1 MANQS
6 IKKNYLLNTSYQILN
21 LISPLITAPYVSR
34 VLGAEGVGTYS
45 FTSSFVAFFCLFAV
59 LGITTYGQRTI
70 AQCRDDIDQRSKAFW
85 ELETISIISTMIC
98 VAVWVLFVYIYPEYK
113 IYFLILTMSILAS
126 CLDISWFFSGL
137 ERFSYIVFRNAT
149 IKLAGILL
157 VFLFV
162 KDKSDLWIYF
172 CILSGSKFFGNA
184 SMWCRLPQFVRKRSL
199 YQLEIKQ
206 HFKETLAYFI
216 PTIAASVYTYCDKIM
231 LGFFANTTEVGYYE
245 QASKIIN
252 MAYVAIASL
261 NTVMAPRMSY
271 LFAMKND
278 EEIRSKLEMAL
289 ATILTLGIACMF
301 GICAVAE
308 NFVPWFFGDGFS
320 KVVII
325 LMLKSPLV
333 VILCLHNFL
342 SAQYLIPS
350 GQRARS
356 TKGVLTGV
364 AVNVVFNILLI
375 PRWQSVGAVIAT
387 LFAESS
393 VCIVYWYMSKDYVP
407 VKLLAKYLPKQLM
420 AAAVMLFVLRWI
432 GRGYNGNVF
441 VTIIQVIFGV
451 VAYGIMLIVLKECFT
466 MSVIKSIARKLKAK
480 P

>member
-1 MANQS
+1 MANPS

-34 VLGAEGVGTYS
+34 VLGAEGVGIYS

-70 AQCRDDIDQRSKAFW
+70 AQCRDDADQRSKAFW

-98 VAVWVLFVYIYPEYK
+98 VAVWVLFVCIYPEYK
-113 IYFLILTMSILAS
+113 IYFLILTLSILAS

-137 ERFSYIVFRNAT
+137 ERFSYIVYRNAA

-172 CILSGSKFFGNA
+172 LILSGSKFLGNA
-184 SMWCRLPQFVRKRSL
+184 SMWCKLPQFVKKRSL

-206 HFKETLAYFI
+206 HVQQTLVYFI

-231 LGFFANTTEVGYYE
+231 LGLFANTSEVGYYE
-245 QASKIIN
+245 QASKIVN

-271 LFAMKND
+271 LFATKNC
-278 EEIRSKLEMAL
+278 EEIRNKLEMSL

-301 GICAVAE
+301 GICAVAY

-320 KVVII
+320 KVVILLI
-325 LMLKSPLV
+325 LKSPLV

-364 AVNVVFNILLI
+364 VINVVFNILLI

-387 LFAESS
+387 LLAESS

-407 VKLLAKYLPKQLM
+407 VKLLAKYLPKQLIS
-420 AAAVMLFVLRWI
+420 ATVMLAVLSWI
-432 GRGYNGNVF
+432 GRGHQGAVYI
-441 VTIIQVIFGV
+441 TIFQVVVGV
-451 VAYGIMLIVLKECFT
+451 LVYGIMLILMKESFT
-466 MSVIKSIARKLKAK
+466 VSMLNKVRKRTRRNG
-480 P
+480 

>member
-1 MANQS
+1 MANPS

-34 VLGAEGVGTYS
+34 VLGAEGVGIYS

-70 AQCRDDIDQRSKAFW
+70 AQCRDDADQRSKAFW

-98 VAVWVLFVYIYPEYK
+98 VAVWVLFVCIYPEYK
-113 IYFLILTMSILAS
+113 IYFLILTLSILAS

-137 ERFSYIVFRNAT
+137 ERFSYIVYRNAA

-172 CILSGSKFFGNA
+172 LILSGSKFLGNA
-184 SMWCRLPQFVRKRSL
+184 SMWCKLPQFVKKRSL

-206 HFKETLAYFI
+206 HVQQTLVYFI

-231 LGFFANTTEVGYYE
+231 LGLFANTSEVGYYE
-245 QASKIIN
+245 QASKIVN

-271 LFAMKND
+271 LFATKNS
-278 EEIRSKLEMAL
+278 EEIRNKLEMSL

-301 GICAVAE
+301 GICAVAY

-320 KVVII
+320 KVVILLI
-325 LMLKSPLV
+325 LKSPLV

-364 AVNVVFNILLI
+364 VINVVFNILLI

-387 LFAESS
+387 LLAESS

-407 VKLLAKYLPKQLM
+407 VKLLAKYLPKQLIS
-420 AAAVMLFVLRWI
+420 ATVMLAVLSWI
-432 GRGYNGNVF
+432 GRGHQGAVYI
-441 VTIIQVIFGV
+441 TIFQVVVGV
-451 VAYGIMLIVLKECFT
+451 LVYGIMLILMKESFT
-466 MSVIKSIARKLKAK
+466 VSMLNKVRKRTRRNG
-480 P
+480 